1 MPEQPPEQVNP
12 TPAWLV
18 SAVPGL
24 LVAAVLG
31 IGGLFMQ
38 VTRIDQAMAAV
49 RDDIADL
56 KNDAKERLSGLE
68 KHAPTKAAG
77 MPWAA

>member
-1 MPEQPPEQVNP
+1 MTDQQEQANP
-12 TPAWLV
+12 TPAWLA

-49 RDDIADL
+49 REDIGDL
-56 KNDAKERLSGLE
+56 ENDAKERLNGLE
-68 KHAPTKAAG
+68 ERVRVLEMKAR
-77 MPWAA
+77 

>member
-1 MPEQPPEQVNP
+1 MSEQVEQPTAP
-12 TPAWLV
+12 PAWIT

-56 KNDAKERLSGLE
+56 KNDSKERLSALE
-68 KHAPTKAAG
+68 DRVRVLEMKSR
-77 MPWAA
+77 

>member
-1 MPEQPPEQVNP
+1 MVDQQEPANL
-12 TPAWLV
+12 TPSWLA

-68 KHAPTKAAG
+68 ERVRVLEMRAR
-77 MPWAA
+77 

>member
-1 MPEQPPEQVNP
+1 VTEQLEQAP
-12 TPAWLV
+12 AAPAWLA

-31 IGGLFMQ
+31 IAGLFMQ

-49 RDDIADL
+49 REDIGDL
-56 KNDAKERLSGLE
+56 KNDSKERLSGLE
-68 KHAPTKAAG
+68 ERVRVLEMKTR
-77 MPWAA
+77 